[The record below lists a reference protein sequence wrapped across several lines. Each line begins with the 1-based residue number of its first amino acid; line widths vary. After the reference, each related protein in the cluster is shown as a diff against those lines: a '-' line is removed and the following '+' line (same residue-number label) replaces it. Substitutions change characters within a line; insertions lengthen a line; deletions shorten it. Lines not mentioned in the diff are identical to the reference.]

1 MWSWDHEPS
10 GFSWIDCNDNMNS
23 VLTYI
28 RRGPNGYLVCI
39 LNFTPL
45 VRQGYRVGVPEQG
58 EYRELINSDSVHYGG
73 SGVGNG
79 GVVVTSAGSQH
90 GYDQHVALVL
100 PPLACLILR
109 KN

>member
-1 MWSWDHEPS
+1 
-10 GFSWIDCNDNMNS
+10 

-39 LNFTPL
+39 LNFTPE

-73 SGVGNG
+73 SDVGNG
-79 GVVVTSAGSQH
+79 GVVVASAGSQH
-90 GYDQHVALVL
+90 GYDQHVQLVL

-109 KN
+109 KI